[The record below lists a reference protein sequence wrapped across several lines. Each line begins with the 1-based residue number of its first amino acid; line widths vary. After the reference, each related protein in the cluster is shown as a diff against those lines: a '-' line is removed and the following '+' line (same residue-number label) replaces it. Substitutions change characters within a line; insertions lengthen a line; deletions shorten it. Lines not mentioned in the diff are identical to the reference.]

1 MMKRTLLLVLLVALA
16 VSAGFAQ
23 APAEGDKYVVK
34 AALDRPEGIY
44 KCGEEATFSITI
56 LKNDQPV
63 TTGEFDYLL
72 SVDGTG
78 EVAKGKAQLGTEP
91 TQIKGTLTAPGI
103 LQLKLT
109 EAQYRTPPN
118 YGVPIGAAYEPEKIV
133 PLAPEPE
140 DFMTFWEA
148 SKAEV
153 RAIPADMQMVKV
165 DASSNAEQTTYK
177 VSFANILGT
186 RIYGWLSVPTK
197 EGKFPA
203 ILNVPAAG
211 YRPNG
216 PGTGWAAKGF
226 LSMVLFA
233 HNYDVDLPKETYDE
247 ASKGP
252 LGNYRWEN
260 RDNRD
265 TFYFRKVFMGCT
277 RFMDYLMSR
286 PEWNG
291 KDLIVTGSS
300 QGGGLS
306 LVCSGLEPKVTAI
319 AANVSALCDHSA
331 VLYGRTPGWPRLIP
345 NNDPVIAKVAAY
357 YDAVNFARHAKC
369 TSLLST
375 GYADTTCAPSSVY
388 AAYSVLPEP
397 KRMIPTPTMG
407 HSQSPEYSKACGEFI
422 NALGKF

>member
-1 MMKRTLLLVLLVALA
+1 MKQTLLLVLLVALA

-34 AALDRPEGIY
+34 AALGRPEGIY
-44 KCGEEATFSITI
+44 KCGEEATFLITI

-63 TTGEFDYLL
+63 TTGEFEYLL
-72 SVDGTG
+72 SIDGTG
-78 EVAKGKAQLGTEP
+78 EVARGKAQLGTEP

-140 DFMTFWEA
+140 DFMAFWEA
-148 SKAEV
+148 SKAEL
-153 RAIPADMQMVKV
+153 RAIPLDAQIVKV
-165 DASSNAEQTTYK
+165 DAQCDADQTTYK
-177 VSFANILGT
+177 VSFSDIGGS
-186 RIYGWLSVPTK
+186 RIYGWMSIPTK
-197 EGKFPA
+197 EGKFPG
-203 ILNVPAAG
+203 ILTVPAAG
-211 YRPNG
+211 YAPYS
-216 PGTGWAAKGF
+216 PGKGWAQKGF
-226 LSMVLFA
+226 LSMVLYA
-233 HNYDVDLPKETYDE
+233 HNYDVDLPKEKYDE
-247 ASKGP
+247 LAKTV
-252 LGNYRWEN
+252 LGNYRIEN
-260 RDNRD
+260 RDNRE
-265 TFYFRKVFMGCT
+265 TYYFRRVFLGCT

-286 PEWNG
+286 AEWNG

-345 NNDPVIAKVAAY
+345 DKDEKIAKVAAY

-369 TSLLST
+369 ASLLSA

-407 HSQSPEYSKACGEFI
+407 HSQSPEYSKAMYAFI
-422 NALGKF
+422 EALGKFQ